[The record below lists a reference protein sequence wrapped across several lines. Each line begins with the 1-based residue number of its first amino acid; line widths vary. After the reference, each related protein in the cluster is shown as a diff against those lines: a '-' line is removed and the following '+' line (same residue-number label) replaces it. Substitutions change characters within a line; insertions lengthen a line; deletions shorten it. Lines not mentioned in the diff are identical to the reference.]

1 MAMSLLHNLRDV
13 LRNNVLD
20 ATDLVLLLS
29 LSIEDILDAFEDRIL
44 ENAELITTSYSLNTL
59 VDVEDII
66 DTDQEPWYDDT
77 LNEDQQDC

>member
-1 MAMSLLHNLRDV
+1 MSLQHNLKDV

-44 ENAELITTSYSLNTL
+44 DNAELILTSYNLNKL
-59 VDVEDII
+59 VDIDDVI
-66 DTDQEPWYDDT
+66 DTEEEPWYDPSD
-77 LNEDQQDC
+77 EDE

>member
-1 MAMSLLHNLRDV
+1 MSLLHNLKDV

-44 ENAELITTSYSLNTL
+44 ENAELITTSYNLNKL
-59 VDVEDII
+59 VDIDDVI
-66 DTDQEPWYDDT
+66 DTEEEPWYEPSD
-77 LNEDQQDC
+77 EDE

>member
-1 MAMSLLHNLRDV
+1 MSLLHNLRDV

-20 ATDLVLLLS
+20 ATDLVLLLG
-29 LSIEDILDAFEDRIL
+29 LTIEDILDRFEDHIL
-44 ENAELITTSYSLNTL
+44 DNAELITTSYSLNTL

-77 LNEDQQDC
+77 LNESQQDS